1 MLSVNPREYPL
12 VSGSP
17 KAISNIILICT
28 DQIWKRKITVNFSL
42 RDTVSNVIVELK
54 TLSQLLY
61 KYNDKMFWIFQ
72 THYFGGYTI
81 SKHSFHTI
89 LTAHEKLQNTQ
100 PNWWL
105 CAKTNVVKIFSQNFG
120 L

>member
-1 MLSVNPREYPL
+1 MDL
-12 VSGSP
+12 
-17 KAISNIILICT
+17 
-28 DQIWKRKITVNFSL
+28 L
-42 RDTVSNVIVELK
+42 R
-54 TLSQLLY
+54 
-61 KYNDKMFWIFQ
+61 IFQ

-100 PNWWL
+100 PNWRL